1 MNSKYRMLRKFT
13 RKKKTKD
20 TLNDVIKD
28 KSNSE
33 KLDIII
39 SEIKTIKTDI
49 VELKTKFSKFEEDFN
64 KYKKQDSDFQEARI
78 NNFIVSI
85 LNHNRS
91 TYNTSLLPIKNIY
104 NQYSKDALSKLDGLI
119 LYTPN
124 QKKMPNI
131 SNELLERT
139 KEFHPSLKENISQ
152 INTTFTKPY
161 LIVVESKRSF
171 DKHKVDMKLRQIYEF
186 MNILSRL
193 DRINLSATTPEFQNL
208 INTIQ
213 TTSELTINELTEIE
227 ILFIFGSDDIPL
239 NLKEYIIEI
248 EKGITKES
256 YNNITAKLF
265 NDNKT
270 YVDNY
275 INFMVESDNTQKP
288 IKSKLKHYKTL
299 DELKTI
305 VKDNLSG
312 FNMGYL
318 TDYLTSYEDLE
329 HIFRVFKGKIGITQF
344 NTIDFPQL
352 LQFTS
357 KDS

>member
-1 MNSKYRMLRKFT
+1 MLSKFT
-13 RKKKTKD
+13 KKKPKD
-20 TLNDVIKD
+20 KLNDKIKD

-39 SEIKTIKTDI
+39 SEIKTI
-49 VELKTKFSKFEEDFN
+49 EEDFK
-64 KYKKQDSDFQEARI
+64 KYKKQDSDFQEARV
-78 NNFIVSI
+78 NNFIVYM
-85 LNHNRS
+85 LDHNRS
-91 TYNTSLLPIKNIY
+91 TYITSLLPIKNIY
-104 NQYSKDALSKLDGLI
+104 NQYSNDALSELDGLI

-139 KEFHPSLKENISQ
+139 KELYPSLKENISQ

-193 DRINLSATTPEFQNL
+193 DRINLSTTTPEFQKL

-213 TTSELTINELTEIE
+213 AKSDLSINELTEIE
-227 ILFIFGSDDIPL
+227 ILFMFGSDDIPL

-248 EKGITKES
+248 EKGINKES
-256 YNNITAKLF
+256 YNNITTKLF

-305 VKDNLSG
+305 IKDNLSE

-318 TDYLTSYEDLE
+318 TDYIVPYKDLE
-329 HIFRVFKGKIGITQF
+329 HIFRAFKGKIGITQF

>member
-1 MNSKYRMLRKFT
+1 MLKRFT
-13 RKKKTKD
+13 KKKTKNK
-20 TLNDVIKD
+20 LNDKIQD

-39 SEIKTIKTDI
+39 SEIKTIKIDI
-49 VELKTKFSKFEEDFN
+49 IKLNTKFSNFEEDFN
-64 KYKKQDSDFQEARI
+64 KYKKQDSDFQEAHI
-78 NNFIVSI
+78 NNFIMSI

-91 TYNTSLLPIKNIY
+91 TYNTLLLPIKNIY
-104 NQYSKDALSKLDGLI
+104 NQYSKDALSELDGLI

-124 QKKMPNI
+124 LKKMPNI
-131 SNELLERT
+131 SNELLERAQS
-139 KEFHPSLKENISQ
+139 FHLSLKDNISQ
-152 INTTFTKPY
+152 INTIFTKPY
-161 LIVVESKRSF
+161 LIIVESKRSF

-186 MNILSRL
+186 MNILSKL
-193 DRINLSATTPEFQNL
+193 DKIDLSTTTPEFQKL
-208 INTIQ
+208 IDTIQ
-213 TTSELTINELTEIE
+213 TKSELSINELTEIE

-256 YNNITAKLF
+256 YNNITTKLF

-270 YVDNY
+270 SVDNY

-305 VKDNLSG
+305 IKDNLSE

-318 TDYLTSYEDLE
+318 TDYVTSYEDLE
-329 HIFRVFKGKIGITQF
+329 QHFRAFKGKIGITQF
-344 NTIDFPQL
+344 NTIEFPQL

-357 KDS
+357 KES